1 MFSCLVSA
9 PVVRATRAVATRVT
23 ALRLV
28 AARDVSARAL
38 IAASCVAAF
47 GMVASSANAQSAQ
60 KYALQVAAL
69 STSISVGSGS
79 STINGYGIEPQL
91 RFNRLYVTESFGVS
105 LGLGAQYTS
114 HTRGSQTLKIAG
126 VFIEPRWVPVLG
138 STTFFPYLAGRL
150 ALLQQS
156 SDFASSSTGAAYG
169 AGAGV
174 AIKLT
179 PRLNLDAGVALVRQ
193 QFGDASFSGTSGGSA
208 QFKPFTSY
216 AAKVGVSW
224 GFPVK
229 ARP

>member
-1 MFSCLVSA
+1 MRSAIATSCAIISC
-9 PVVRATRAVATRVT
+9 AVM
-23 ALRLV
+23 
-28 AARDVSARAL
+28 L
-38 IAASCVAAF
+38 IA
-47 GMVASSANAQSAQ
+47 GSSAAAQSAQ
-60 KYALQVAAL
+60 KFAFQLAAL

-79 STINGYGIEPQL
+79 PSINGYGIEPQV

-126 VFIEPRWVPVLG
+126 AFIEPRWVPALG
-138 STTFFPYLAGRL
+138 SATFFPYLSGRL

-193 QFGDASFSGTSGGSA
+193 QFGDAAFSGTGGGTA
-208 QFKPFTSY
+208 KFNAFTSY

-229 ARP
+229 SRE